1 MKNAWVFPGQGSQT
15 LGMLSDAAEKFEEV
29 QQTFSQASEVLS
41 YDLWQITQ
49 HDDDKINQTEYT
61 QPALLTASIA
71 YWRIMDSYK
80 KPQADF
86 LAGHSLGEYSALI
99 AAGAIE
105 FADAVKLVALRGQFM
120 QSAVQPGEGA
130 MAAILGLEDQMVVDV
145 CQACAEGEVLSAV
158 NFNSPGQVVIAGNAT
173 AVERALPMLKAQG
186 ARKVVP
192 LPVSVPSHC
201 ALMKPA
207 AEKLAQALADIEIH
221 VPNIAVIHNVDV
233 APHQDADAI
242 RIALVE
248 QLYNPVRWVETITYF
263 AEQGVTRVVEC
274 GPGKVLT
281 GLNKRMLKD
290 AENEGVVELLTDC

>member
-1 MKNAWVFPGQGSQT
+1 MKNAWVFPGQGSQKV
-15 LGMLSDAAEKFEEV
+15 GMLSDAAEKFEEV
-29 QQTFSQASEVLS
+29 HHTFAEASEALG
-41 YDLWQITQ
+41 YDLWQLTQ
-49 HDDDKINQTEYT
+49 NDNDKLNQTEYT
-61 QPALLTASIA
+61 QPALLTASVA

-80 KPQADF
+80 KTQADF
-86 LAGHSLGEYSALI
+86 LAGHSLGEYSALV
-99 AAGAIE
+99 AAGAIA
-105 FADAVKLVALRGQFM
+105 FADAVKLVSLRGQFM

-130 MAAILGLEDQMVVDV
+130 MAAILGLEDQVVVDI

-158 NFNSPGQVVIAGNAT
+158 NFNSPGQVVIAGQAT
-173 AVERALPMLKAQG
+173 AVDRALPVLKEQG

-207 AEKLAQALADIEIH
+207 AEKLAQALTDIQIH
-221 VPNIAVIHNVDV
+221 TPQIPVIHNVDV
-233 APHQDADAI
+233 AQHQDADAI
-242 RIALVE
+242 RTALIE
-248 QLYNPVRWVETITYF
+248 QLYKPVRWVETITYF

-290 AENEGVVELLTDC
+290 AEHEGVAELLADC

>member
-1 MKNAWVFPGQGSQT
+1 MKNAWVFPGQGSQK

-29 QQTFSQASEVLS
+29 HHAFAEASEVLG
-41 YDLWQITQ
+41 YDLWQVTQ
-49 HDDDKINQTEYT
+49 NDNDKLNQTEYT
-61 QPALLTASIA
+61 QPALLTASVA

-80 KPQADF
+80 KTQADF
-86 LAGHSLGEYSALI
+86 LAGHSLGEYSALV
-99 AAGAIE
+99 AAGVIA
-105 FADAVKLVALRGQFM
+105 FADAVKLVSLRGQFM

-130 MAAILGLEDQMVVDV
+130 MAAILGLEDQVVVDV

-158 NFNSPGQVVIAGNAT
+158 NFNSPGQVVIAGQAT
-173 AVERALPMLKAQG
+173 AVDRALPVLKEQG

-221 VPNIAVIHNVDV
+221 APSIPVIHNVDV
-233 APHQDADAI
+233 AQHQDADAI
-242 RIALVE
+242 RTALVE
-248 QLYNPVRWVETITYF
+248 QLYKPVRWVETVAYF

-290 AENEGVVELLTDC
+290 AEHEGVAELLADC